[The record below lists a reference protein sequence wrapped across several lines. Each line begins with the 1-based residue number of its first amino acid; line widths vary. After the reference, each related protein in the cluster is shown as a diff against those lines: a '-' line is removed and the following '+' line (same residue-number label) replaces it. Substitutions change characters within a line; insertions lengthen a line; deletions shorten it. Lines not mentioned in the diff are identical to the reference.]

1 MPITIKVLLK
11 DSEED
16 LYLNPSQNLPAL
28 ATNISLCNTSG
39 SAVAVSLA
47 FCMDNSPVI
56 SFEEGAVLY
65 GYSLPA
71 NGFLE
76 LKDRMLRP
84 ADVIKAYA
92 GTADVVC
99 LQIDIL
105 QSETDKF
112 DAQYYPPVTPP

>member
-1 MPITIKVLLK
+1 MPLTIKVLLK
-11 DSEED
+11 DAEAD
-16 LYLNPSQNLPAL
+16 LYYNPSQSLPAL

-39 SAVAVSLA
+39 SPVSVYLA

-76 LKDRMLRP
+76 LKDRVLRP

-92 GTADVVC
+92 GVADVVC

-105 QSETDKF
+105 QYENDRF
-112 DAQYYPPVTPP
+112 DAQYYPSVSPP